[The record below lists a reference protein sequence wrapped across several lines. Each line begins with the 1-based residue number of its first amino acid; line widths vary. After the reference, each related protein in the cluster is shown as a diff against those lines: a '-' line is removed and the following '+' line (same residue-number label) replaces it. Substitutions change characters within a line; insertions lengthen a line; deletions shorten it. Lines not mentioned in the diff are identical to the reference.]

1 VLCNAIQRCWLGH
14 EHDHLIN
21 LLYGKCTCIVFDG
34 TVELDSGD
42 EQNAVFVAEVMR
54 QCIERI
60 GVWPSF
66 KQTPTHAQ

>member
-1 VLCNAIQRCWLGH
+1 
-14 EHDHLIN
+14 
-21 LLYGKCTCIVFDG
+21 
-34 TVELDSGD
+34 
-42 EQNAVFVAEVMR
+42 VAEVMR